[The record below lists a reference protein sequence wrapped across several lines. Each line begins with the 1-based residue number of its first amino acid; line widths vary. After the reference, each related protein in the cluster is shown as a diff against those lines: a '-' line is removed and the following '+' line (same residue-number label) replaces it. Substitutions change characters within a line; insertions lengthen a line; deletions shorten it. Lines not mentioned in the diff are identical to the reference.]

1 MQLGIRANLDQFL
14 HQLLQVMLV
23 GFTIGMMRTVVPAL
37 SESEFGVPKNS
48 FMLLTAFVVAFGLVK
63 GTLNFVAGRLSERI
77 GRKQV
82 LLLGWIAALPIPLLV
97 YFAPS
102 WGWIVAATVLLGINQ
117 GLTWSMTQ
125 TSKLD
130 ITRADQRGLTIGLN
144 EFSGYI
150 GLALAGIITAYL
162 ATIYGPR
169 SGLLM
174 FGMTTILLAMLLT
187 VLWVKDT
194 LPWAKSEAAKHKAG
208 ISSGPLARFPTNI
221 SAQPTTWEVFT
232 LVSWRDKRLA
242 AISQAGLVE
251 KFVDALVWVF
261 YPVFLYQRGI
271 SLPDIGWI
279 VGVYGF
285 VWGGSQFFTGKLSDH
300 IGRHIPNVLGM
311 WICGAGV
318 VLMLMGS
325 GMAWWSLSAAISG
338 FGMALLYPNLSA
350 AVADISHPNW
360 RGSAIGIYRF
370 WRDLGYGIGALGLGI
385 AAHFSGS
392 VEAAFWFVAISMF
405 VSGGVLWLFGE
416 ETHPRLNPASTAPA
430 AADEP
435 PALTVRVVSQIPP
448 GGRCTLYTGYGQAMA
463 KHAGALFQ
471 LEISTLRDANGQGFP
486 AIWLNGNLIKP
497 SDGVIVMP
505 EDIVALLGGCD
516 IAVSDELHAA
526 LNQQIDKLLNEGE
539 QTC

>member
-1 MQLGIRANLDQFL
+1 MTHSPLSHGIRANFDQFL

-77 GRKQV
+77 GRKKV
-82 LLLGWIAALPIPLLV
+82 LLLGWAAALPIPLLI

-102 WGWIVAATVLLGINQ
+102 WNWIVAATVLLGINQ

-144 EFSGYI
+144 EFSGYV

-162 ATIYGPR
+162 ATLLGAR
-169 SGLLM
+169 SGLLV

-187 VLWVKDT
+187 LLWVKDT
-194 LPWAKSEAAKHKAG
+194 LPWAKLEAARHAAAPA
-208 ISSGPLARFPTNI
+208 IAMQARYPRNI
-221 SAQPTTWEVFT
+221 GMQPTTWEVFT
-232 LVSWRDKRLA
+232 LVSWRDKRLF

-261 YPVFLYQRGI
+261 YPVYLYQHSV

-300 IGRHIPNVLGM
+300 IGRHRPNVWGM
-311 WICGAGV
+311 WICGVGV
-318 VLMLMGS
+318 AMMLLQDGT
-325 GMAWWSLSAAISG
+325 AWWSLSAAVSG

-350 AVADISHPNW
+350 AVADISHPSW

-392 VEAAFWFVAISMF
+392 VEAAFWFVAASMLL
-405 VSGGVLWLFGE
+405 SGGLLWILGE
-416 ETHPRLNPASTAPA
+416 ETHPRINPSSPM
-430 AADEP
+430 P
-435 PALTVRVVSQIPP
+435 TVDQQP
-448 GGRCTLYTGYGQAMA
+448 
-463 KHAGALFQ
+463 
-471 LEISTLRDANGQGFP
+471 
-486 AIWLNGNLIKP
+486 
-497 SDGVIVMP
+497 
-505 EDIVALLGGCD
+505 
-516 IAVSDELHAA
+516 
-526 LNQQIDKLLNEGE
+526 NQVG
-539 QTC
+539 